1 MSRRRGVRRRPS
13 FASHLTAFA
22 PQVGSACDVN
32 VSHGAL
38 FTWASRHKSN
48 PWFRHPP
55 HQDWCHW
62 ITSTVVDV
70 DLRLRRLNSKG
81 PFGRE
86 ARFIRKL
93 FVVSDLLCAWPCVLP
108 SHALTWN
115 LGAGAW
121 KMRVVLTQIGRT
133 LSAPPK
139 TVPAAP
145 FLHVLQGPFSS
156 KQMGHGFC
164 LKTT

>member
-1 MSRRRGVRRRPS
+1 M
-13 FASHLTAFA
+13 
-22 PQVGSACDVN
+22 
-32 VSHGAL
+32 
-38 FTWASRHKSN
+38 
-48 PWFRHPP
+48 
-55 HQDWCHW
+55 
-62 ITSTVVDV
+62 DV

-145 FLHVLQGPFSS
+145 FLHVLQGPSGTLF
-156 KQMGHGFC
+156 F
-164 LKTT
+164 KTNGTWVVSENSVKRKIVHSYYVGMCQNSPPPKKNINKIT